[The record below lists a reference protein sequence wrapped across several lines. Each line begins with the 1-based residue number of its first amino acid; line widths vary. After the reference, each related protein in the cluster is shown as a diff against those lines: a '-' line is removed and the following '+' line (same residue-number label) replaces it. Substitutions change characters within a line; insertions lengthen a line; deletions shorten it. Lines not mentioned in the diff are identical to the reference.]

1 MEPITA
7 ADFDASSAAWM
18 ANKIRKGPAL
28 AYKCI
33 ATTKAGKP
41 CSNAAKSNPLGP
53 HLCGLHGSSS
63 RRLGLVTVTMENL

>member
-18 ANKIRKGPAL
+18 ANKVRKGPAL
-28 AYKCI
+28 AYKCT

-41 CSNAAKSNPLGP
+41 CPHPAKSHGP
-53 HLCGLHGSSS
+53 HLCGLHGRS
-63 RRLGLVTVTMENL
+63 LKLTVADPAVGHDVE